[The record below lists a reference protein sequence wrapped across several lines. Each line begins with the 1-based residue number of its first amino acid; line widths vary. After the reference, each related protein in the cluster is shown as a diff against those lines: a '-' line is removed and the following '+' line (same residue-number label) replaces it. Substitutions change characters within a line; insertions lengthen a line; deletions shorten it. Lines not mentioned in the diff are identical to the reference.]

1 MEIRYQGR
9 AEPACEK
16 AAFSASMV
24 YVSRAASLRLTGI
37 SLLPTGV
44 FSSFFVFFFLNHH
57 LNLLVEDVFVCLTI
71 YNVQKVESF
80 LFFYLFF
87 KFNFRLEGNHNIGM
101 VSAIHRHESA
111 KCVDVSP
118 PTPSPP
124 QPSGLSQSTGFGFP
138 VSYSTLPLVLPS
150 S

>member
-44 FSSFFVFFFLNHH
+44 F
-57 LNLLVEDVFVCLTI
+57 LTSRE
-71 YNVQKVESF
+71 QG
-80 LFFYLFF
+80 
-87 KFNFRLEGNHNIGM
+87 R
-101 VSAIHRHESA
+101 A
-111 KCVDVSP
+111 
-118 PTPSPP
+118 
-124 QPSGLSQSTGFGFP
+124 GLHSGFGVRNGSVCVWWGGPDTGTP
-138 VSYSTLPLVLPS
+138 V
-150 S
+150 

>member
-44 FSSFFVFFFLNHH
+44 FSSFFVFFF
-57 LNLLVEDVFVCLTI
+57 
-71 YNVQKVESF
+71 
-80 LFFYLFF
+80 F
-87 KFNFRLEGNHNIGM
+87 KSPLKFIG
-101 VSAIHRHESA
+101 
-111 KCVDVSP
+111 
-118 PTPSPP
+118 
-124 QPSGLSQSTGFGFP
+124 
-138 VSYSTLPLVLPS
+138 
-150 S
+150 

>member
-87 KFNFRLEGNHNIGM
+87 KFNFI
-101 VSAIHRHESA
+101 
-111 KCVDVSP
+111 K
-118 PTPSPP
+118 T
-124 QPSGLSQSTGFGFP
+124 Q
-138 VSYSTLPLVLPS
+138 
-150 S
+150 